1 MRSKLASPMLLL
13 VPVAVLACS
22 KPAPSKAAPPV
33 AAAPA
38 GSTQAAP
45 TPPAPP
51 PPVNVALAAKNK
63 SGITGAAT
71 LETKGDSTV
80 VTVTLHGGRAGRT
93 YPVHIHMGDCAKPG
107 KVLQPLKSVKVAK
120 DRSGTSTTTVPSA
133 KLQGQPALRIQAH
146 QPTGTPAACG
156 DIPKA

>member
-13 VPVAVLACS
+13 IPAAVLACS
-22 KPAPSKAAPPV
+22 KPASKAAPPA
-33 AAAPA
+33 AAAPTESA
-38 GSTQAAP
+38 QATP

-51 PPVNVALAAKNK
+51 PPVNVALAVKNR

-80 VTVTLHGGRAGRT
+80 VTLTLHGGRAGRT
-93 YPVHIHMGDCAKPG
+93 YPAHIHMGDCAKPG
-107 KVLQPLKSVKVAK
+107 KVLQPLTSVKVGK

-133 KLQGQPALRIQAH
+133 KLQGQAALAIWAH
-146 QPTGTPAACG
+146 QPSGTPAACG
-156 DIPKA
+156 AVPKP